1 MRVVY
6 RGTPLVNA
14 LSKGTQIKATMGC
27 WVGRE
32 VPPRPLQHG
41 ATAKLVSARIMNEGH
56 RNLDQPLQK
65 LALRLRSVTP
75 DILQNLM
82 RFKELGGVEEG
93 DAALHVGGLRHAS
106 VSHERGVRS

>member
-1 MRVVY
+1 
-6 RGTPLVNA
+6 
-14 LSKGTQIKATMGC
+14 
-27 WVGRE
+27 
-32 VPPRPLQHG
+32 
-41 ATAKLVSARIMNEGH
+41 MNKGH

-93 DAALHVGGLRHAS
+93 DAVKIDALKSLVNTEVEH
-106 VSHERGVRS
+106 RSRLDAFHD